1 MRLHSVQTL
10 GTKEIV
16 SSQEDNYVYLLLW
29 SAKTLQYAL
38 LRTPSNNI
46 CTIICFQLCPLC
58 FVFYGPSLLSNMSG
72 RKHLRCSLG
81 LFAAPSSNHLA
92 KLWHRNSPQ
101 LGHFWVKALCLFVF
115 LLLTLTNADHLSEF
129 SGKPRKIESLNPGHN
144 RSFILAQSNS
154 WRVSMNQKQ
163 KKSIGKCF
171 VFGFTRYQRRSNL
184 PPMDKLWELGPQKV
198 LTSLNALEELTTK
211 LAKIRWWWCGQNG
224 HICRA

>member
-81 LFAAPSSNHLA
+81 LFAPTSSNHLA

-101 LGHFWVKALCLFVF
+101 IGPFLGQSSLFV
-115 LLLTLTNADHLSEF
+115 
-129 SGKPRKIESLNPGHN
+129 
-144 RSFILAQSNS
+144 
-154 WRVSMNQKQ
+154 
-163 KKSIGKCF
+163 C
-171 VFGFTRYQRRSNL
+171 L
-184 PPMDKLWELGPQKV
+184 PPSYPDQCWPFIGILWQAEKNWFTQSRSQSFFHTCSIKQLKSV
-198 LTSLNALEELTTK
+198 DESKAE
-211 LAKIRWWWCGQNG
+211 
-224 HICRA
+224 